1 MKNHNLYAMSLRI
14 LFCLIAITCITEGK
28 LSAQVVPDT
37 ISRNDVINAP
47 VNIQRKYVNNMP
59 SAYVLSD
66 LVNYPTG
73 RDEDKYR
80 DPALV
85 YLTVDDF
92 YNTLTS
98 LQKLIVIMDPV
109 TYMVAPDA
117 SYIPTMVIGQ

>member
-1 MKNHNLYAMSLRI
+1 MKNHNLFAMTARI
-14 LFCLIAITCITEGK
+14 VFCLIVITGLSEFK
-28 LSAQVVPDT
+28 LMAQVPPDT

-47 VNIQRKYVNNMP
+47 VTIQRKYVNNMP
-59 SAYVLSD
+59 SSYVLSD

-98 LQKLIVIMDPV
+98 LQKLIVIMDPN
-109 TYMVAPDA
+109 TYMVALDA
-117 SYIPTMVIGQ
+117 SYIPTMVVGQ